1 VESEGMEDGRWKME
15 DVGMHCNAMLLLIV
29 GYIILSTLMI
39 KAFRK
44 KSIPKLFIIHY

>member
-1 VESEGMEDGRWKME
+1 MEDGRWKME
-15 DVGMHCNAMLLLIV
+15 DVGLHSSAMLLLIV
-29 GYIILSTLMI
+29 GYIILSTLKI